1 MCFAILNKFQ
11 RCQHISCAFL
21 SICQPEFF
29 ILTMTLSVCSKGV
42 FIEKLV
48 VSTDGLKAFGFGFY
62 GISGVAVVEIDLK
75 AGVIS
80 DVKTVETT
88 GLLSTEELVT
98 TKNVA
103 VVLTSDSETLVVAV
117 INPSN
122 ELTIV
127 ETPVASLVTKPGQTV
142 KLFSTRLEGAIG
154 LTSDDETV
162 ILRVD
167 ETSGKFHVV
176 EQLKGDVA
184 VSDSLSVSDDKY
196 ATAIV
201 ELLEGGITQNTFNL
215 RVYGNDFLEEIQKET
230 VKLPGHRGFVQ
241 KVFLNSYLRT
251 DRSFGFRAL
260 VVGEDD
266 SLSLL
271 QQGEVVWTRE
281 DGLASIV
288 EATTAELPLE
298 RDGVSVAE
306 VEHDLSEWLKVLF
319 LSL

>member
-1 MCFAILNKFQ
+1 MA
-11 RCQHISCAFL
+11 
-21 SICQPEFF
+21 
-29 ILTMTLSVCSKGV
+29 LSVCSKGI

-62 GISGVAVVEIDLK
+62 GISGVAVMEIDLK

-80 DVKTVETT
+80 DVKTAETT
-88 GLLSTEELVT
+88 GVLSTEELVT

-127 ETPVASLVTKPGQTV
+127 ETPVASLLTKPGPTV
-142 KLFSTRLEGAIG
+142 KLSSTRLEGAIG

-167 ETSGKFHVV
+167 ETSGKFDVV

-215 RVYGNDFLEEIQKET
+215 RVYGNDLLEEIQKET

>member
-1 MCFAILNKFQ
+1 MAVF
-11 RCQHISCAFL
+11 
-21 SICQPEFF
+21 
-29 ILTMTLSVCSKGV
+29 VCSKGI

-80 DVKTVETT
+80 DVKTAETT

-127 ETPVASLVTKPGQTV
+127 ETPVASLLTKPGPTV
-142 KLFSTRLEGAIG
+142 KLSSTRLEGAIS

-167 ETSGKFHVV
+167 ETSGKFHVI

-215 RVYGNDFLEEIQKET
+215 RVYGNDLLEEIQKET